1 MSKAFD
7 TVTRAELLEELEKIL
22 DRDELHIIYLL
33 IGSMKL
39 QVKYETNAGRLFDT
53 NVGVPQ
59 GDSLSPTLFTLYLAF
74 ALQYTETTASPPQ
87 DHDYVQRDKPISKP
101 YTNIIPQHLTDHTYT
116 NFDLGVTIDLQ
127 YADDT
132 GWVSTDSNATNY
144 IKNTLPAKLKKANL
158 NINEDKTEEYEVTR
172 KGSEEWKK
180 CKYLGSLL
188 DTEEDIKRRKCLAMD
203 AFSHYTHSLT
213 SNKIDLKTRMRL
225 FNAYITSIFLY
236 NSELWTLTKK
246 LENTVDVF
254 QRRLYRKIL
263 KIRWPHVI
271 RNTDLYE
278 RVEEKPWSDKI
289 RTRRLLW
296 MGHIQRLPADTPAR
310 LAVAERL
317 RPARRPQGGQ
327 KSYWV
332 SLVNKDLSSM
342 HLSPFGSTASFSE
355 SGNRKIWRSRILNE
369 QA

>member
-1 MSKAFD
+1 
-7 TVTRAELLEELEKIL
+7 
-22 DRDELHIIYLL
+22 
-33 IGSMKL
+33 
-39 QVKYETNAGRLFDT
+39 
-53 NVGVPQ
+53 
-59 GDSLSPTLFTLYLAF
+59 
-74 ALQYTETTASPPQ
+74 
-87 DHDYVQRDKPISKP
+87 
-101 YTNIIPQHLTDHTYT
+101 
-116 NFDLGVTIDLQ
+116 
-127 YADDT
+127 
-132 GWVSTDSNATNY
+132 
-144 IKNTLPAKLKKANL
+144 
-158 NINEDKTEEYEVTR
+158 
-172 KGSEEWKK
+172 
-180 CKYLGSLL
+180 
-188 DTEEDIKRRKCLAMD
+188 MD

-310 LAVAERL
+310 LAVA
-317 RPARRPQGGQ
+317 ARRP
-327 KSYWV
+327 
-332 SLVNKDLSSM
+332 
-342 HLSPFGSTASFSE
+342 GSV
-355 SGNRKIWRSRILNE
+355 
-369 QA
+369 